1 MVDRRMEARDAMEAR
16 DTMAEHQTHAVR
28 LPPILIVDDDPAIRA
43 TLRDLLGDEGYA
55 TLEAPD
61 GVAAMDTLLL
71 TGERLI
77 VLLDLMMPRMTGWD
91 VLSAVTEHEQ
101 LITRHAFIVMTANKY
116 AAAASTADS
125 YFADLLARHDVPIVE
140 KPFDLDKLLGA
151 VAFSAQ
157 RLSS

>member
-1 MVDRRMEARDAMEAR
+1 
-16 DTMAEHQTHAVR
+16 MAEHQTYAAN
-28 LPPILIVDDDPAIRA
+28 LPSILIVDDDPAIRA
-43 TLRDLLGDEGYA
+43 ALRELLGGEGYA

-61 GVAAMDTLLL
+61 GVAAMDALLL

-116 AAAASTADS
+116 AAAASTTDS
-125 YFADLLARHDVPIVE
+125 YFADLIARHDVPIVE
-140 KPFDLDKLLGA
+140 KPFDLEELLGV
-151 VAFSAQ
+151 VARCAQ
-157 RLSS
+157 RLTP